1 MKAAIRKTESRL
13 NTRLTSIRIRYNHIL
28 KAHLTTWCYL
38 NGGGWIEVDATTLM
52 HPTVTQHREAPP
64 ADQRI
69 TPEQGLQQ
77 ARFAMAQRKETEVYD
92 NALDAL
98 SKAVE
103 TLRDEKKQRAKAA
116 RRKRKRQAKKKR
128 IQKTP

>member
-1 MKAAIRKTESRL
+1 MDEQGRKLDPAEGV
-13 NTRLTSIRIRYNHIL
+13 
-28 KAHLTTWCYL
+28 HLTTWCYL

-77 ARFAMAQRKETEVYD
+77 ARFAMAQRKETEVYE